1 MMIWMIRPSLFR
13 ANPFLWPWILWRGK
27 IMSRKYNADDI
38 YVIKRL
44 IANPFRSESR
54 KCAIRSLLFSRLKSP
69 LLDNLSSLIRRRS
82 TSLNLI
88 IYRYKYRYSQICLRF
103 SSATSAAPNA
113 REALEE
119 KRNQRVLYSKLE
131 SQDDGAGARHALE
144 HVFVPATFL
153 DLSKLTSSSRSWQAF
168 NRLFFPRTLPR
179 FLQPFTMI
187 SLLLSGALII
197 FSSLSIISSI
207 LVCVCKK
214 CMEFELFV
222 RREFKLISTNVRVR
236 STAFFEDM
244 DYKIY
249 VWVSVY
255 V

>member
-1 MMIWMIRPSLFR
+1 MLS
-13 ANPFLWPWILWRGK
+13 N
-27 IMSRKYNADDI
+27 
-38 YVIKRL
+38 
-44 IANPFRSESR
+44 
-54 KCAIRSLLFSRLKSP
+54 SLLLIHFGANRGNAQFDRCSF
-69 LLDNLSSLIRRRS
+69 LDWNLHCWIISVRSLIRRRS

-168 NRLFFPRTLPR
+168 SRLFFPRTLPR

-187 SLLLSGALII
+187 SLLLVTQR
-197 FSSLSIISSI
+197 SSH
-207 LVCVCKK
+207 
-214 CMEFELFV
+214 
-222 RREFKLISTNVRVR
+222 N
-236 STAFFEDM
+236 FFFIVDRIV
-244 DYKIY
+244 DTCLRL
-249 VWVSVY
+249 
-255 V
+255 